1 MSNKSAHAPYTIRTD
16 VKYPAM
22 TKFDIADVI
31 AANTDKWF
39 NQTLVQVN
47 DSVLRLGLL
56 NGEFHW
62 HKHDRED
69 ELFYVLD
76 GALLLDIGD
85 ETHELTPGQGFVVP
99 KGVMHRTRA
108 PRPVKVLMMALAGV
122 VPTGD

>member
-1 MSNKSAHAPYTIRTD
+1 MRREASATSYTIKTD

-47 DSVLRLGLL
+47 DSVVRLGLL

-62 HKHDRED
+62 HKHERED

-76 GALLLDIGD
+76 GVLLLDIGD
-85 ETHELTPGQGFVVP
+85 QTHELAAGQGFVVP

-108 PRPVKVLMMALAGV
+108 PKPVKVLMMARAGV